1 MVGIR
6 VRLEE
11 RGPGLRYVVP
21 AVSGVV
27 AAIGLLL
34 AVLHGMEASIWA
46 AAYLWP
52 GALNPPVDA
61 MLQSV
66 ESMTMRGASG
76 LILPRHWQ
84 KMGALEAADGMLLF
98 GISLRRHTS

>member
-1 MVGIR
+1 
-6 VRLEE
+6 
-11 RGPGLRYVVP
+11 
-21 AVSGVV
+21 
-27 AAIGLLL
+27 
-34 AVLHGMEASIWA
+34 
-46 AAYLWP
+46 
-52 GALNPPVDA
+52 